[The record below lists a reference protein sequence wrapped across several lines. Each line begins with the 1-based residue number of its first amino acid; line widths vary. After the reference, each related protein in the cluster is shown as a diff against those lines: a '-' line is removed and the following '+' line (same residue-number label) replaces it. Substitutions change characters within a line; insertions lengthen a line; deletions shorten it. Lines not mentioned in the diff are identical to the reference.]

1 MWPCTEYNRFPSVE
15 SLEQAADKS
24 KYISEAFSYLI
35 SVSELALSLD
45 SGLGWLHG
53 ADVSRRARHFKTKPT
68 VFGNQNQN
76 PASVDELRITSWKR
90 YLSGPKELLLLISD
104 ILADVKLDQVAL
116 CRYMELLMDC
126 KILDV
131 SSLSLIVHYMKANPT
146 GRLHW
151 LTPDT
156 LDDYVQ
162 NFMLQAGQSGNNE
175 QSRSFFTIQ
184 HLLYSVKYLSSF
196 YLNHQPPAPRPPP
209 TLRELMRVRQPDG
222 IWQTESQDDQ
232 ELEQPQ
238 PQLEDHSDLPLIFE
252 GVNYGTVGDATTLE
266 NSYKNDC
273 RNKADRYLSIKPN
286 SLTPSQLEYLLE
298 MGWAQSAFLHSWM
311 LAVIDNTATF
321 ANVRTFTLARLSSC
335 FLPVINRA
343 DLWDALPGLQTLT
356 INVSP
361 DWRSLEKRPSA
372 VLDYIILP
380 SEAVRKYYDLLRRV
394 LRKQT
399 IKTLSIGY
407 IGSGEHAE
415 GFFARNQHILPAP
428 IMDNELSRI
437 LSFTFVRSLTFSNC
451 WFMPDVL
458 IDMVRRLESC
468 VELKFLSVSLVAQGG
483 YPDAM
488 QANGI
493 GNWEATGAQ
502 LAQSYQAT
510 TEQDGEGYGLPAAIE
525 IPQPHHPGFWFLQP
539 AQYDGIP
546 QDLDSNSQLQ
556 ILTRPFRVPHTE
568 PAPPEDLWTNPEWL
582 RVNVPRG
589 TWAYA
594 LERISPGA
602 SIAQTRHIRDAG
614 PEPRPRN
621 PSLPR
626 RMFFESCGYVKLP
639 FQVFTP
645 PYLFTEYR
653 HYLHNTGY
661 FSENSH
667 HMLSTRDDF
676 LGEIIPKVHPKE
688 EKLLR
693 YVFGMEFGWRG
704 AKQFEPREDQRTF
717 GGTGRFT
724 GILERAGDGRIL

>member
-35 SVSELALSLD
+35 SVRELALSLD

-53 ADVSRRARHFKTKPT
+53 ADISRRARHFKTKPT
-68 VFGNQNQN
+68 VFGNQNQI
-76 PASVDELRITSWKR
+76 PASVDELRMISWKR

-104 ILADVKLDQVAL
+104 LLADVKLDQVAL

-131 SSLSLIVHYMKANPT
+131 SSLSLIVHFMKANPT
-146 GRLHW
+146 GRLYW

-162 NFMLQAGQSGNNE
+162 NFMLRAGQSGNNE
-175 QSRSFFTIQ
+175 QSKSFFTIQ
-184 HLLYSVKYLSSF
+184 HLLSSVEYLSSF
-196 YLNHQPPAPRPPP
+196 YLDHQPLAPRPLPI
-209 TLRELMRVRQPDG
+209 LRELMRVRQPVG
-222 IWQTESQDDQ
+222 IWQTENQDDQ
-232 ELEQPQ
+232 EPEEPALQM
-238 PQLEDHSDLPLIFE
+238 EDHSDLPLIFE
-252 GVNYGTVGDATTLE
+252 GVTYGTVGDATTLE
-266 NSYKNDC
+266 NSYKNDSGY
-273 RNKADRYLSIKPN
+273 KADRYLSIKPN

-321 ANVRTFTLARLSSC
+321 SNVHTCTLARLSSG

-343 DLWDALPGLQTLT
+343 DLWDALPDLQTLT

-361 DWRSLEKRPSA
+361 DWRLLEKRPSA
-372 VLDYIILP
+372 VLDYMIFP
-380 SEAVRKYYDLLRRV
+380 SEAARKYYDLLKRV

-399 IKTLSIGY
+399 IKNLSIGY
-407 IGSGEHAE
+407 IGGGEHAE

-428 IMDNELSRI
+428 IMGNDSSRT
-437 LSFTFVRSLTFSNC
+437 LSFTFIRSLTFSNC

-458 IDMVRRLESC
+458 IDLVKNLKSC

-483 YPDAM
+483 YPDAL

-493 GNWEATGAQ
+493 GNWEATDAQ

-510 TEQDGEGYGLPAAIE
+510 TKQDGEGYGLPAGIGV
-525 IPQPHHPGFWFLQP
+525 PQLHHPGFWFLQP
-539 AQYDGIP
+539 AQYNGIP
-546 QDLDSNSQLQ
+546 QDLDSNAQLQ
-556 ILTRPFRVPHTE
+556 ILTQPFRVPHTE
-568 PAPPEDLWTNPEWL
+568 PTPPDDLWTNPEWL
-582 RVNVPRG
+582 RVGIPRG
-589 TWAYA
+589 TWAYV
-594 LERISPGA
+594 LERVSPGP

-614 PEPRPRN
+614 PEPRARN

-639 FQVFTP
+639 FQVFSP
-645 PYLFTEYR
+645 PYLFIKYR
-653 HYLHNTGY
+653 HYPDSTGY
-661 FSENSH
+661 FSETAQ

-676 LGEIIPKVHPKE
+676 LGEVIPKIHPKE

-693 YVFGMEFGWRG
+693 YVFGMEFGWRS

-724 GILERAGDGRIL
+724 GVLDRPEEIRTL